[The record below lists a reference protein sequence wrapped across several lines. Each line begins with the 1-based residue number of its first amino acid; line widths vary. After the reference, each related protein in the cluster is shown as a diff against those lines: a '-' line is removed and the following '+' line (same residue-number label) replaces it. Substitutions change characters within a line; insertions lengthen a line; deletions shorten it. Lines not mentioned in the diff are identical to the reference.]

1 MPELRDNWFMYD
13 ELLLDFANQIVQ
25 VLEDESEQTPV
36 WYDLVVDFLQIII
49 IIMAS
54 SYYYLYA
61 PVDLCRYLNM
71 KTSSVI
77 LSLV

>member
-54 SYYYLYA
+54 SY
-61 PVDLCRYLNM
+61 
-71 KTSSVI
+71 
-77 LSLV
+77 